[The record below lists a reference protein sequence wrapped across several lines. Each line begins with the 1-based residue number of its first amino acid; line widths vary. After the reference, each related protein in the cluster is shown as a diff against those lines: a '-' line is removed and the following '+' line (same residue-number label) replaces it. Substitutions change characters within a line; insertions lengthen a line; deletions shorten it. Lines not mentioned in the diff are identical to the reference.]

1 MFSSR
6 SDEFVKS
13 DRMDDYCGTTERPI
27 VERPLPQRGSK
38 ESDAGTISDFD
49 QALDEFGRKIIPK
62 QPSTPVWPPCF
73 ETHGSSFTFDTR
85 SSMFYENESDFFYDP
100 KSKLYYGNKSQIYYR
115 YDPFATPFFVE
126 VQKIDESKMTV
137 ASENEIIHAPGKPSS
152 TYSKPPTISINIKS
166 KSLKVK
172 KKQRTEDIKP
182 DRATPAVSIPFRA
195 KKKHETDMEKW
206 SNRQTEKQ
214 HDVERPVLGSVPAIS
229 SKVTRTANGEP
240 ICVLCQRKFPNL
252 EKLKVHERASKLHQ
266 ENLKKQGLSKRDN
279 EEKQKN
285 YADRAQQRRNM
296 YGVESMPVC
305 TVLPAIESTP
315 IPTQLSATDTLGT
328 SNIGNKMLQKLGWK
342 EGNSIGRLVGQG
354 SHHGSQQVQL
364 AKEWERIEAL
374 ADANMAKRP
383 YR

>member
-1 MFSSR
+1 
-6 SDEFVKS
+6 
-13 DRMDDYCGTTERPI
+13 
-27 VERPLPQRGSK
+27 
-38 ESDAGTISDFD
+38 
-49 QALDEFGRKIIPK
+49 
-62 QPSTPVWPPCF
+62 
-73 ETHGSSFTFDTR
+73 
-85 SSMFYENESDFFYDP
+85 MFYENESDFFYDP

-152 TYSKPPTISINIKS
+152 TESKPPTISINIKS

-342 EGNSIGRLVGQG
+342 EGNSIGRSVGQG

-383 YR
+383 HR